1 MKVLILGSGALK
13 IGEAGEFD
21 YSGSQ
26 AIKAFKE
33 EGVATV
39 LVNPNIATIQTSET
53 LADQVYFLPVT
64 PEFVA
69 QVIERERP
77 DAIALGFGGQTALNC
92 GLALSKSGVLEK
104 FNVKVLGTPIATIEA
119 TEDRKLFN
127 EKLAEIGVEF
137 PRSGAAQ
144 SIEEA
149 VALAKTIGF
158 PVMARVA
165 YALGGLG
172 SGLCADEEQ
181 LRERVTKGLAH
192 SPQVLIE
199 EYLVGWKELEYEVV
213 RDRFDNC
220 IVVCNMENLDPMGI
234 HTGESI
240 VVAPS
245 QTLTNREYHMLRELA
260 IRTVRHL
267 GVVGECNIQF
277 ALDPKTSQ
285 YRVIEVNARLSRS
298 SALASKA
305 TGYPLAFVA
314 AKLGLGYGLT
324 ELPNAITGATKACF
338 EPALDYL
345 VVKAPRW
352 DLQKFRGATA
362 RIGSSMKSVG
372 EVMAIGRSFEEALQ
386 KALRM
391 LGTTPPKFED
401 VETVLREPTPERIY
415 AILEGLRQGMSVD
428 HIHALSHI
436 DRWFL
441 QRLARIVSLEKNL
454 DLAEA
459 KRAGFSDA
467 QIARLQNKSIEQI
480 RAEREAA
487 GIVPC
492 VKQIDTL
499 AGEYP
504 AQTNY
509 LYLTYNGTE
518 DDVPAG
524 SMENG
529 VLVLGSGPYRI
540 GSSVEFDWC
549 AVNAVQSLRRMGYR
563 TILLNH
569 NPETVSTDYN
579 ECDRL
584 YFDEISLETVLE
596 LYRRER
602 PLGVVVS
609 VGGQVPNNLALDLA
623 AAGVRLLGTS
633 AESIDTAEDRHKFSK
648 LLDELG
654 IAQPAWKESTSEEEA
669 LAFARKVGYPVLVR
683 PSYVLSGAAMGVAS
697 NDTELLRFLGKATTV
712 SPRHPVVISKF
723 LENAR
728 ELEMDAVAR
737 EGVLVASA
745 VSEHVEN
752 AGVHSGDA
760 TLVLPPQ
767 RTYLETV
774 RRIRRISA
782 RIAEALRINGPF
794 NIQFLAKNNEVSVI
808 ECNLR
813 ASRSFPFVSK
823 VLRHNFI
830 DVAAGVMMGR
840 PVPVLNGSASDLD
853 YVGVKA
859 PQFSF
864 TRLEGADPVLGVE
877 MASTGEVG
885 CLGDDFEEAF
895 LKALLAVGFR
905 LPVRSVLLSTGPIES
920 KAAFL
925 ESARV
930 LQAMGVTIH
939 ATRGT
944 ADFLRQH
951 GVEAASLFWPT
962 ENRSP
967 NALDLV
973 SARQVDLVINIPKSS
988 GEMELRN
995 DYLIRRKAA
1004 DLGIPLMTNIQL
1016 AQRFVEALSR
1026 KRLVELQIKSWQEYG
1041 GDARIVPSD
1050 LRLSKD
1056 PLSSQAKV
1064 A

>member
-33 EGVATV
+33 EGVTTV

-64 PEFVA
+64 PQFVE

-92 GLALSKSGVLEK
+92 GLALAKSGVLEK
-104 FNVKVLGTPIATIEA
+104 HRVKVLGTPIATIEA
-119 TEDRKLFN
+119 TEDRKLFCD
-127 EKLAEIGVEF
+127 KLAEIGVDF
-137 PRSGAAQ
+137 PRSGAATTLD
-144 SIEEA
+144 EA
-149 VALAKTIGF
+149 LSLAKTIGY

-172 SGLCADEEQ
+172 SGLCADEAE

-277 ALDPKTSQ
+277 ALCPKTSR

-314 AKLGLGYGLT
+314 AKIGLGHALT
-324 ELPNAITGATKACF
+324 DLPNAITGATRACF
-338 EPALDYL
+338 EPALDYI

-391 LGTTPPKFED
+391 LGTTVPPFENI
-401 VETVLREPTPERIY
+401 EQILREPTPERIY
-415 AILEGLRQGMSVD
+415 AVLEGLRRGMTVD
-428 HIHALSHI
+428 QIHALSHI

-441 QRLARIVSLEKNL
+441 QRLANIVRIEKNP
-454 DLAEA
+454 DLAQA

-467 QIARLQNKSIEQI
+467 QIAALRKVPVEKI

-518 DDVPAG
+518 DDVAAG
-524 SMENG
+524 SLEHA
-529 VLVLGSGPYRI
+529 VLVLGSGAYRI

-549 AVNAVQSLRRMGYR
+549 AVNTVQSLRRMGYR
-563 TILLNH
+563 TIMLNH

-596 LYRRER
+596 LCKRER

-609 VGGQVPNNLALDLA
+609 VGGQLPNNLALELA
-623 AAGVRLLGTS
+623 AAGVKLLGTS
-633 AESIDTAEDRHKFSK
+633 AESIDRAEDRHKFSR
-648 LLDELG
+648 LLDQLG
-654 IAQPAWKESTSEEEA
+654 IAQPAWKELRSTEES
-669 LAFARKVGYPVLVR
+669 LSFAKAVGYPVLVR

-697 NDTELLRFLGKATTV
+697 NDGELVRFLNKATIL

-737 EGVLVASA
+737 DGVLVASA

-823 VLRHNFI
+823 VLRQNFI
-830 DVAAGVMMGR
+830 EVAAGVMMGR
-840 PVPVLNGSASDLD
+840 PVPVLNGSSATDLD

-885 CLGDDFEEAF
+885 CLGDDFDEAF
-895 LKALLAVGFR
+895 LKALLSVGFR
-905 LPVRSVLLSTGPIES
+905 LPVKSALLSTGPIES

-925 ESARV
+925 ESART
-930 LQAMGVTIH
+930 LQEMGVRIH

-944 ADFLRQH
+944 AAFLRQN
-951 GVEAASLFWPT
+951 GVEATSL
-962 ENRSP
+962 
-967 NALDLV
+967 
-973 SARQVDLVINIPKSS
+973 
-988 GEMELRN
+988 
-995 DYLIRRKAA
+995 Y
-1004 DLGIPLMTNIQL
+1004 
-1016 AQRFVEALSR
+1016 
-1026 KRLVELQIKSWQEYG
+1026 
-1041 GDARIVPSD
+1041 
-1050 LRLSKD
+1050 
-1056 PLSSQAKV
+1056 
-1064 A
+1064 